1 MITDEKIGG
10 SCPQRDQKDIM
21 STRDFGEDPDSKT
34 LVPASLR
41 KGAYT
46 TDKDERLRGLLV
58 FVESRG
64 ITVAIMAG

>member
-1 MITDEKIGG
+1 
-10 SCPQRDQKDIM
+10 M
-21 STRDFGEDPDSKT
+21 STRDFGEDPDPKT

-46 TDKDERLRGLLV
+46 NDKDERLRGLLV
-58 FVESRG
+58 FVESQG

>member
-1 MITDEKIGG
+1 
-10 SCPQRDQKDIM
+10 M

-46 TDKDERLRGLLV
+46 TDKDESLLPEELLV
-58 FVESRG
+58 DPKKEMYLYVLLKL
-64 ITVAIMAG
+64 